1 MSLLH
6 DAIKLASKLM
16 AYSLLSV
23 RPLFGEPFQII
34 YAAANFREH
43 IQKRIARN
51 SKLRPPMTG
60 LVKTRIPLWQS
71 YVGFGQLRTWPEQ
84 GPPRSRSCSIPIRW
98 PHAES

>member
-1 MSLLH
+1 
-6 DAIKLASKLM
+6 
-16 AYSLLSV
+16 
-23 RPLFGEPFQII
+23 
-34 YAAANFREH
+34 
-43 IQKRIARN
+43 
-51 SKLRPPMTG
+51 MTG